1 MEFEISNKKIGKNQ
15 PPFVIAELSAN
26 HNGNI
31 EVAKESIIAAKN
43 SGADAV
49 KLQTYTPDTMT
60 INCDSDEFLIKDGLW
75 KGNNLYELYEKA
87 YTPYEWH
94 DELFKI
100 AKEENIICFST
111 PFDESAIELL
121 ESLEAP
127 AYKVASFEVTDLT
140 LLKNIALTKK
150 PVIMSTGMANQDEI
164 EEAVSTLKLNGTDRL
179 AILHCV
185 SGYPISPKDANLQTL
200 VDLEKKYNCVVGL
213 SDHTLTNATAISAV
227 ALGASIIEKHFII
240 DRSLGGPDSSFSITP
255 DQLKNLKDATKEARE
270 SIGTVNYD
278 LKGDEKSMVKFR
290 RSLYAVKDIK
300 LGEKFTEENIRRIR
314 PGFGIEPKFY
324 DEILGK
330 TAKDNIKFGTALN
343 WDLINE

>member
-75 KGNNLYELYEKA
+75 KGSNLYELYEEA

-94 DELFKI
+94 EELFKI

-111 PFDESAIELL
+111 AFDESAIELL

-164 EEAVSTLKLNGTDRL
+164 EEAVSTLKLNGTERL

-185 SGYPISPKDANLQTL
+185 SGYPTSPKDANLQTL

-278 LKGDEKSMVKFR
+278 LKGDEKSMIKFR
-290 RSLYAVKDIK
+290 RSLYAVKNIK
-300 LGEKFTEENIRRIR
+300 TGEKFTEKNIRRIR

-343 WDLINE
+343 WDHINE

>member
-60 INCDSDEFLIKDGLW
+60 INCDSDEFLIKEGLW
-75 KGNNLYELYEKA
+75 KGNNLYELYEEA

-94 DELFKI
+94 EELFKI

-164 EEAVSTLKLNGTDRL
+164 EEAVSTLKLNGTERL

-185 SGYPISPKDANLQTL
+185 SGYPTSPKDANLQTL

-300 LGEKFTEENIRRIR
+300 TGEKFTEENIRRIR

-343 WDLINE
+343 WDHINE

>member
-1 MEFEISNKKIGKNQ
+1 MEFEISNKKIGKTQ

-60 INCDSDEFLIKDGLW
+60 INFDSDEFLIKDGLW
-75 KGNNLYELYEKA
+75 KGSNLYELYEEA

-94 DELFKI
+94 EELFEV

-121 ESLEAP
+121 ESLEVP

-150 PVIMSTGMANQDEI
+150 PVIMSTGMADQDEI

-255 DQLKNLKDATKEARE
+255 DQLRNLKDATKEARE

-300 LGEKFTEENIRRIR
+300 LGEKFTKENIRRIR